1 MFESSPLTILA
12 IAWAVVTAVYFG
24 LVYVRSLVALKEN
37 DTLILSAGEAKLE
50 AEQHALQN
58 RLNRLTPYT
67 RIFGWLSVGLLVVL
81 AGMWVYDASKEL
93 LK

>member
-1 MFESSPLTILA
+1 VFESSPLNILA